1 MHVLFTALPLP
12 SHIRTFIPLA
22 QALIGR
28 GHTVTAAM
36 HPDGHRYLT
45 PYGVSVVAAGAD
57 LTGFAGRPTHAGAA
71 AGGRATGQAPITL
84 EAFAGPVAEINSG
97 EYLRVAQQLKPDLI
111 VREDTEFGG
120 YLAAEKLGIPHACLG
135 ACGAANTIRPDY
147 LYPRIDD
154 HRTRLG
160 LPPDPAGAAL
170 YGSRFIDFLP
180 PAFSFATYPIPNT
193 RAFRLPLP
201 EHRGESAPAWLRD
214 VPADRPIVL
223 VATGTLAQQ
232 SAGSLLQRTC
242 AALSE
247 LTCTAIVV
255 AGRAA
260 GLQAPAARHVRVVGY
275 LPQPLV
281 LPACDLFV
289 THGGMNSV
297 REALQNGVPMVVTP
311 FSADQPHNAQRGAEL
326 GVGLELDP
334 HTATAAQI
342 GAACSQVLT
351 DPAFA
356 NRAKTA
362 QRHILALPDV
372 ESAVDDL
379 ETLV

>member
-22 QALIGR
+22 QALIRR

-36 HPDGHRYLT
+36 HPDGHRYLA
-45 PYGVSVVAAGAD
+45 PYGVRVVAAGAD
-57 LTGFAGRPTHAGAA
+57 LSGFVGQPLDAGAG

-97 EYLRVAQQLKPDLI
+97 EYLRVARELKPDLI

-135 ACGAANTIRPDY
+135 ACGAANTIRPGY
-147 LYPRIDD
+147 LNPRIDD

-170 YGSRFIDFLP
+170 YGRRFIDFLP

-201 EHRGESAPAWLRD
+201 EHRGESAPGWLRD

-223 VATGTLAQQ
+223 VATGTLAQRA
-232 SAGSLLQRTC
+232 AGRLLQRTC
-242 AALSE
+242 AALSD
-247 LTCTAIVV
+247 LACTAVIV
-255 AGRAA
+255 AGQGA
-260 GLQAPAARHVRVVGY
+260 GLAAAAEHVHVIEY
-275 LPQPLV
+275 LPQPLL
-281 LPACDLFV
+281 LPVCDLFI
-289 THGGMNSV
+289 THGGMNSI

-311 FSADQPHNAQRGAEL
+311 FSADQPHNARRAAEL
-326 GVGLELDP
+326 GVGVELDP
-334 HTATAAQI
+334 RTATAAQL
-342 GAACSQVLT
+342 GEACSLVLA
-351 DPAFA
+351 DPAFTA
-356 NRAKTA
+356 RAKAA

-379 ETLV
+379 ENLI